1 MLQWKYVFERE
12 LFFMHAALCLGF
24 GYLIGCI
31 SPSAW
36 VAKKKN
42 VNLKQEG
49 TGNLGATNTTLVLGR
64 GAGLFVLFFDIL
76 KSYFAAKTAKLLFP
90 HLAVAGMIA
99 GIGAILGHCFPVF
112 MHFSGG
118 KGLAAFGGLILYY
131 NPWFFLGIIITGIL
145 LMTLLN
151 RGVAA
156 PIMGCIVFPILVWLH
171 SHDPADTSLALA
183 ASALIFGLHWTNL
196 MKSIHGEDVISTK
209 NFYKDI
215 LFRKKN

>member
-1 MLQWKYVFERE
+1 
-12 LFFMHAALCLGF
+12 MHAVLSLGL

-31 SPSAW
+31 SPAAW
-36 VAKKKN
+36 LSKKKN
-42 VNLKQEG
+42 INLKEEG

-64 GAGLFVLFFDIL
+64 TAGVFVLFFDIL

-99 GIGAILGHCFPVF
+99 GIGAILGHSFPVF
-112 MHFSGG
+112 MHFLGG

-131 NPWFFLGIIITGIL
+131 NPWLFIGIVTSGIV
-145 LMTLLN
+145 LMSLLN

-171 SHDPADTSLALA
+171 SQNLAETALALV
-183 ASALIFGLHWTNL
+183 ASALIFALHWTNL
-196 MKSIHGEDVISTK
+196 LKSIRGEDVISTK

-215 LFRKKN
+215 LFRKKQ